1 MASGERSPIRG
12 TLNHASVVALAI
24 DQDGPLAGVMI
35 EGASGSGKS
44 DLALRLIEDCP
55 WRRTVL
61 VADDSALISVE
72 QGRIIARPPGTVVGE
87 MEIRGIGIAPVP
99 FRDRVRLRAVVR
111 LSSDIKR
118 MPDYEEASPAGAGGI
133 ALPVLTLDPFQL
145 SAPAKLRYGVRSI
158 VAGHLPAGRQDKP
171 LN

>member
-1 MASGERSPIRG
+1 MGSGDRAPIRG

-44 DLALRLIEDCP
+44 DLVLRLIEACP
-55 WRRTVL
+55 WQRTLL
-61 VADDSALISVE
+61 VADDSALVSVE
-72 QGRIIARPPGTVVGE
+72 GDRIIARPPGTIEGE
-87 MEIRGIGIAPVP
+87 IEIRGIGIATVP
-99 FRDRVRLRAVVR
+99 FRDMVRLRAIVR
-111 LSSDIKR
+111 LSSNIRR
-118 MPDYEEASPAGAGGI
+118 MPDPETASPAGAGGH
-133 ALPVLTLDPFQL
+133 ALPVLTIDPFQL

>member
-1 MASGERSPIRG
+1 MGVGEKSPIRG

-35 EGASGSGKS
+35 EGTSGSGKS
-44 DLALRLIEDCP
+44 DLALRLIEACP

-61 VADDSALISVE
+61 VADDSVLISVE
-72 QGRIIARPPGTVVGE
+72 QDRIIARPPGTIEGE
-87 MEIRGIGIAPVP
+87 MEIRGIGIATVP
-99 FRDRVRLRAVVR
+99 FRDMVRLRAIVR
-111 LSSDIKR
+111 LSSDINR
-118 MPDYEEASPAGAGGI
+118 MPDYEEASPTGAGGI
-133 ALPVLTLDPFQL
+133 VLPVLALDPFQL